1 MRASFNDIFSGN
13 KNPIHFTNAPGR
25 MDVMGGIADYS
36 GSRVL
41 QMAIQ
46 ENTTVAIARRDD
58 NVVRIKTLS
67 EEVDPS
73 FFEIDYAELLNNGK
87 VDYAYANKKLAD
99 IPGGEWASYIVG
111 CLLVL
116 EKEKGLKENK
126 GLDCLVDSR
135 VPAGKGVSSSAA
147 LETAMMK
154 ALQQAFDISF
164 SGTELPRLAQKVE
177 NLVVG
182 APCGLMDQLTSYFGA
197 PRHLLPILCQPDLIS
212 KPIPV
217 PAHLHFVG
225 IDSGVRHAVGGS
237 SYSDV
242 RAAAFMG
249 YSIIAMRLGVSNEQL
264 MEARLTGNWKSLP
277 FGGFLANIPVGEF
290 EPNFVSLLPEKLNG
304 GAFLEEFGN
313 TIDSVTHINP
323 DRYYQIKQAVSH
335 PVYENERVGSFSEI
349 LETMQENHFDRF
361 GLDLMGQKMYASHDS
376 YSDCGL
382 GTEAT
387 DDIVNAVRGK
397 QKKGLFGARI
407 TGGGS
412 GGTVCILCEGEE
424 GLQEAKKI
432 HQHYQEKWG
441 IETTFFS

>member
-1 MRASFNDIFSGN
+1 MRESFNDIFSGN
-13 KNPIHFTNAPGR
+13 KSPIYLANAPGR

-46 ENTTVAIARRDD
+46 ENTTVALARRDD
-58 NVVRIKTLS
+58 NLIRIKTLS
-67 EEVDPS
+67 DEVNPS
-73 FFEIDYAELLNNGK
+73 FFEIDYADLLNDGK
-87 VDYAYANKKLAD
+87 VDYGYANKKLAA
-99 IPGGEWASYIVG
+99 IPGGGWASYIVG

-116 EKEKGLKENK
+116 EKEKGLNENK
-126 GLDCLVDSR
+126 GIDCLVDSR

-147 LETAMMK
+147 LETATMK
-154 ALQQAFDISF
+154 ALQQAFDLSF
-164 SGTELPRLAQKVE
+164 TGTELPTMAQKVE
-177 NLVVG
+177 NLGVG

-197 PRHLLPILCQPDLIS
+197 PRHLLPILCQPDIIS

-249 YSIIAMRLGVSNEQL
+249 YSIIAKRLGVSNEQL
-264 MEARLTGNWKSLP
+264 MEARETRNWKSLP
-277 FGGFLANIPVGEF
+277 YGGFLANIPVGEF
-290 EPNFVSLLPEKLNG
+290 EPDFVSILPEKLNG
-304 GAFLEEFGN
+304 AAFLEEFGN
-313 TIDSVTHINP
+313 TIDTVTSIHANTYYSV
-323 DRYYQIKQAVSH
+323 KQATSH
-335 PVYENERVGSFSEI
+335 PVYENERVGTFSEI
-349 LETMQENHFDRF
+349 LETMQENQFDRF
-361 GLDLMGQKMYASHDS
+361 GLDIMGEKMYASHDS

-387 DDIVNAVRGK
+387 DEIVNAVRGK
-397 QKKGLFGARI
+397 QKRGLFGARI

-432 HQHYQEKWG
+432 HQHYKEKWG
-441 IETTFFS
+441 IHTAFFS